1 MTILRNLK
9 LIRQYRF
16 NSILLKYF
24 AIILVF
30 LLLPV
35 LIVSVYSVN
44 TYKKLI
50 EDEME
55 YLNNNTMNQVRET
68 IDAVYIEA
76 EKYMFQLSNNQDIQD
91 FVKTDQVRYANFTDI
106 QKSRN
111 VIQAIT
117 ITSFISDYIHSVIVY
132 APGSGYVFS
141 SNQGGT
147 EIGQYDDRDWLG
159 ERAALDQAPRYFVAR
174 TLPVGGEPVI
184 SSVMRV
190 PFSQDVQNGYIV
202 LNISIDKIAQQA
214 DQRHSPIIDDII
226 IRDSDTILYSLKSR
240 GLDSADWQS
249 LIDAGKNDQVVTIGQ
264 ESKYLYVADSQ
275 VSNWQYILLYSTNHY
290 QQQVARIVTF
300 FLILMA
306 ISIVGALLVSMIIS
320 VKVYTP
326 IQGILDTI
334 KDPTSSGKEMQS
346 IMKTPEIEQIVGKI
360 NASSDEI
367 NNLQEMLE
375 QRLTLFRQAKS
386 AALQAQINP
395 HFICNILDSINWLAI
410 DLAQGENKVS
420 NMLVML
426 SDFLRISLDADNT
439 LIPIQEEINHVQ
451 IYIGMM
457 SVCNG
462 RQYDVVWQVDEEI
475 RQLKTIRLLLQPV
488 VENAIEHGLIAH
500 DQVGQIVISG
510 TLSGHKVILSV
521 LDNGIGI
528 PETDINRM
536 NQEME
541 QGYGRV
547 AESIGLRNI
556 NQRIKLLYGDE
567 YGVTLEPAAQ
577 SGVIVKI
584 TLPKIE

>member
-367 NNLQEMLE
+367 SNLQDMLE
-375 QRLTLFRQAKS
+375 QRLALFRQAKS

-426 SDFLRISLDADNT
+426 SDFLRISLDTDNT

-462 RQYDVVWQVDEEI
+462 RQYDVVWQVDEEVS
-475 RQLKTIRLLLQPV
+475 RLKTIRLLLQPV

-510 TLSGHKVILSV
+510 TLSGQKVILSV

>member
-50 EDEME
+50 ENEME

-117 ITSFISDYIHSVIVY
+117 ITSFISDYIHSVVVY

-147 EIGQYDDRDWLG
+147 EIGQYDDKDWLG
-159 ERAALDQAPRYFVAR
+159 ERAVLDQAPRYFVAR
-174 TLPVGGEPVI
+174 TLPVSGEPVI

-226 IRDSDTILYSLKSR
+226 IRDNDHILYTLQSR
-240 GLDSADWQS
+240 DLEPAEWQS
-249 LIDAGKNDQVVTIGQ
+249 LIDVGKNNQVVTIGQ

-275 VSNWQYILLYSTNHY
+275 VSNWQYILLYSTTHY
-290 QQQVARIVTF
+290 QQQVARIATF

-306 ISIVGALLVSMIIS
+306 ISVVGALLVSMIIS

-375 QRLTLFRQAKS
+375 QRLALFRQAKS

-410 DLAQGENKVS
+410 DLAQGDNKVS

-426 SDFLRISLDADNT
+426 SDFLRISLDTDNT

-462 RQYDVVWQVDEEI
+462 RQYDVVWQVDEEV
-475 RQLKTIRLLLQPV
+475 RRLKTIRLLLQPI

-500 DQVGQIVISG
+500 DQVGQIVITG
-510 TLSGHKVILSV
+510 TLNDQSVVLSV
-521 LDNGIGI
+521 HDNGIGI

-556 NQRIKLLYGDE
+556 NQRIKLLYGDD
-567 YGVTLEPAAQ
+567 YGVTLEPATQ

-584 TLPKIE
+584 VIPKID

>member
-1 MTILRNLK
+1 VTILRNLK

-50 EDEME
+50 EGEME

-91 FVKTDQVRYANFTDI
+91 FVKADQVRYDLFTDI

-117 ITSFISDYIHSVIVY
+117 ITSFISDYIHSVVVY

-159 ERAALDQAPRYFVAR
+159 DRAALDHAPRYFVAR
-174 TLPVGGEPVI
+174 TLPVSGETVI

-202 LNISIDKIAQQA
+202 LNISIGKIAQQA

-226 IRDSDTILYSLKSR
+226 IRDNDNILYSLQSR
-240 GLDSADWQS
+240 NLEPADWQS
-249 LIDAGKNDQVVTIGQ
+249 LIDAGRNDQIVTVGQ
-264 ESKYLYVADSQ
+264 ESKYLYIADSQ
-275 VSNWQYILLYSTNHY
+275 VSNWQYILLYSTTHY
-290 QQQVARIVTF
+290 RQQVARIVTF
-300 FLILMA
+300 FLILMV

-320 VKVYTP
+320 IKVYTP

-367 NNLQEMLE
+367 SNLQEMLE

-410 DLAQGENKVS
+410 DLAQGDNKVS
-420 NMLVML
+420 SMLVML

-451 IYIGMM
+451 IYIDMM
-457 SVCNG
+457 SVCNS
-462 RQYDVVWQVDEEI
+462 RQYDVVWKVDEEV
-475 RQLKTIRLLLQPV
+475 RRLKTIRLLLQPV

-510 TLSGHKVILSV
+510 TLNGQKVILSV

-528 PETDINRM
+528 PETDIIRM
-536 NQEME
+536 NMEME

-556 NQRIKLLYGDE
+556 NQRIKLLYGDD
-567 YGVTLEPAAQ
+567 YGVTLEPAEQ